1 MTAQLKSW
9 ARALGGE
16 VSGRGVTCP
25 GPGHSARDR
34 SLSITPSAGAP
45 SGFLVHSFAGDDPI
59 DCLDYVRA
67 RLGLPEFS
75 PGRPRKPLG
84 GQSEPV
90 GYMGCAEPKK
100 AAGKLSGDDEPTRK
114 AAAWLW
120 RSVRKPITEVVSS
133 RGQGLSRPDPADAR
147 LSPAERQV
155 SARHDRRFGFCDE
168 QEPGLITPPEL
179 VTGVHLTRL
188 TMEGDKAPI
197 DPVKKTLGPSVGLPI
212 VLAPANDL
220 LAIDI
225 TEGIE
230 TGLSVL
236 EWRGTGVWVAGTAGR
251 MPALVENLPPYTECL
266 HIFAE
271 RDRGFD
277 HAKEAARIAAA
288 RGIETHVKAFGA
300 R

>member
-1 MTAQLKSW
+1 
-9 ARALGGE
+9 
-16 VSGRGVTCP
+16 
-25 GPGHSARDR
+25 
-34 SLSITPSAGAP
+34 
-45 SGFLVHSFAGDDPI
+45 VHSFAGDDPI
-59 DCLDYVRA
+59 VCLDYVRA

-84 GQSEPV
+84 GQSEPL
-90 GYMGCAEPKK
+90 GYMDRAEPKK
-100 AAGKLSGDDEPTRK
+100 AAGKLPGDDEPTRE

-120 RSVRKPITEVVSS
+120 RSVRKPITEGSPVWLYL
-133 RGQGLSRPDPADAR
+133 RGARGCHGPIPPTLGYLPPNGKYPPAMIA
-147 LSPAERQV
+147 A
-155 SARHDRRFGFCDE
+155 FGFCDE

-271 RDRGFD
+271 RDGGEQF
-277 HAKEAARIAAA
+277 AKEAARIVTA
-288 RGIETHVKAFGA
+288 RGIETHVKAFGG